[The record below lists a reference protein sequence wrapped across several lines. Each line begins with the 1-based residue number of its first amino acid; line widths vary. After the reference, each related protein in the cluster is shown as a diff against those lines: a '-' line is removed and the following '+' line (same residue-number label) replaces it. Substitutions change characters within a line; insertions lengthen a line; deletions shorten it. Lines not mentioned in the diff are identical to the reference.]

1 MKIHDETHLLA
12 YDTMSLLNKMIEN
25 WKDKFLVL
33 CYSTMA
39 ILLYPVM
46 LNLSS

>member
-25 WKDKFLVL
+25 WKDKFSVL
-33 CYSTMA
+33 CYSQYIGDIVISCYA
-39 ILLYPVM
+39 
-46 LNLSS
+46 